1 MPFSTETEQIKKFE
15 NDEVAQHYFEV
26 LRTLISKK
34 SIFAQQVGLQEV
46 ANYLGEIFTAAGAK
60 VMIDDSYTAPF
71 VLAEFL
77 SSNPAAKTIIFYNH
91 YDTVPADDDQPW
103 TNDPFTLSV
112 HYGVMYGR
120 GVDDDKGHI
129 TARLTAVRKYIR
141 EHGDLPVNII
151 FMMEGA
157 EESASTDLDK
167 YLAKHRK
174 RLRGADLLVWEQ
186 GSRNN
191 LGQLEISG
199 GNKGIVT
206 FDMTVKSADVDIH
219 SSFGGVI
226 NSAPWYLLNALSS
239 LRSPDGRILV
249 EGIHEQVQE
258 PNERELALIEE
269 YALRTPEELSQ
280 VYGLKLPVLLDGRK
294 EFLRRFYFE
303 PSLNIEGFGSG
314 YQGQGVKTILPSDA
328 QAKMEVRLVPGLVP
342 QDVLDKIRQQLDKNG
357 YPAVELTYTLGEMS
371 YRSDMSAP
379 SILNLIELA
388 KDYYQEGVSVL
399 PTSAGTG
406 PMHTVYE
413 ALEVPMAAFG
423 LGNANSRDH
432 GGDENVKIADYY
444 THIELIQDLIGSY
457 RQAN

>member
-226 NSAPWYLLNALSS
+226 NSASWYLLNALSS
-239 LRSPDGRILV
+239 LRSPDGYILV
-249 EGIHEQVQE
+249 EGIYEQVQE

-280 VYGLKLPVLLDGRK
+280 VYGLKLPVLLDERK

-314 YQGQGVKTILPSDA
+314 YQGQGVKTILPSEA
-328 QAKMEVRLVPGLVP
+328 KAKMEVRLVPGLEP
-342 QDVLDKIRQQLDKNG
+342 EDVLAKIRQQLDKNG

-457 RQAN
+457 RRAD

>member
-1 MPFSTETEQIKKFE
+1 MPFSTESEQIKKFE

-34 SIFAQQVGLQEV
+34 SIFAQQVGLKEV
-46 ANYLGEIFTAAGAK
+46 ATYLGEIFTAAGAK

-71 VLAEFL
+71 VLAEFQ
-77 SSNPAAKTIIFYNH
+77 SDNPEAKTIIFYHH
-91 YDTVPADDDQPW
+91 YDTVPADNDQPW
-103 TNDPFTLSV
+103 TNDPFMLSV

-141 EHGDLPVNII
+141 ENGSLPVNII

-167 YLAKHRK
+167 YLAKHK
-174 RLRGADLLVWEQ
+174 KHLRGADLLVWEQ
-186 GSRNN
+186 GTRNN

-206 FDMTVKSADVDIH
+206 FDMSVRSAEVDIH
-219 SSFGGVI
+219 SSYGGVI
-226 NSAPWYLLNALSS
+226 NSASWYLMDAISS
-239 LRSPDGRILV
+239 LRSADGRILV
-249 EGIHEQVQE
+249 EGIYEQVQE
-258 PNERELALIEE
+258 PNERELALIAQ
-269 YALRTPEELSQ
+269 YALKTPEELKEI
-280 VYGLKLPVLLDGRK
+280 YGLQLPVLKEERQ

-303 PSLNIEGFGSG
+303 PAINIEGFGSG
-314 YQGQGVKTILPSDA
+314 YQGQGVKTILPAYAS
-328 QAKMEVRLVPGLVP
+328 AKMEVRLVPGLEP
-342 QDVLDKIRQQLDKNG
+342 HDVLDKIRKQLDKNG
-357 YPAVELTYTLGEMS
+357 YDKVELTYTLGEMS

-379 SILNLIELA
+379 SILNVIELA
-388 KDYYQEGVSVL
+388 KDFYPEGISVL

-406 PMHTVYE
+406 PMHTVFE

-444 THIELIQDLIGSY
+444 THIELIKELIRSY
-457 RQAN
+457 EQ

>member
-71 VLAEFL
+71 ILAEFL

-226 NSAPWYLLNALSS
+226 NSASWYLLNALSS

-249 EGIHEQVQE
+249 EGIYEQVQE

-280 VYGLKLPVLLDGRK
+280 VYGLKLPILLDERK

-328 QAKMEVRLVPGLVP
+328 QAKMEVRLVPGLEP

-357 YPAVELTYTLGEMS
+357 YPAVELAYTLGEMS

-388 KDYYQEGVSVL
+388 KDYYQEGISVL

-444 THIELIQDLIGSY
+444 THIELIQELIGSY
-457 RQAN
+457 SKAD

>member
-1 MPFSTETEQIKKFE
+1 MPFSTESEQIKKFE

-34 SIFAQQVGLQEV
+34 SIFAQQIGLKEV
-46 ANYLGEIFTAAGAK
+46 ATYLGEIFTAAGAK

-71 VLAEFL
+71 VLAEFQ
-77 SSNPAAKTIIFYNH
+77 SDNPEAKTIIFYHH
-91 YDTVPADDDQPW
+91 YDTVPADNDQPW

-141 EHGDLPVNII
+141 EHGSLPVNII

-167 YLAKHRK
+167 YLAKHK
-174 RLRGADLLVWEQ
+174 KHLQGADLLVWEQ
-186 GSRNN
+186 GTRNN

-206 FDMTVKSADVDIH
+206 FDMSVRSAEVDIH
-219 SSFGGVI
+219 SSYGGVI
-226 NSAPWYLLNALSS
+226 NSASWYLMDAISS
-239 LRSPDGRILV
+239 LRSADGQILV
-249 EGIHEQVQE
+249 EGIYEQVQE
-258 PNERELALIEE
+258 PNERELALIAQ
-269 YALRTPEELSQ
+269 YALKTPEELKEI
-280 VYGLKLPVLLDGRK
+280 YGLQLPVLKEDRQ

-303 PSLNIEGFGSG
+303 PAINIEGFGSG
-314 YQGQGVKTILPSDA
+314 YQGQGVKTILPAYAS
-328 QAKMEVRLVPGLVP
+328 AKMEVRLVPGLEP
-342 QDVLDKIRQQLDKNG
+342 HDVLDKIRKQLDKNG
-357 YPAVELTYTLGEMS
+357 YDRVELTYTLGEMS

-379 SILNLIELA
+379 SILNVIELA
-388 KDYYQEGVSVL
+388 KDFYPEGISVL

-406 PMHTVYE
+406 PMHTVFE

-444 THIELIQDLIGSY
+444 THIELIKELIRSY
-457 RQAN
+457 EQ

>member
-1 MPFSTETEQIKKFE
+1 MPFSTESEQIKKFE

-34 SIFAQQVGLQEV
+34 SIFAQQIGLKEV
-46 ANYLGEIFTAAGAK
+46 ATYLGEIFTAAGAK

-71 VLAEFL
+71 VLAEFQ
-77 SSNPAAKTIIFYNH
+77 SDNPEAKTIIFYHH
-91 YDTVPADDDQPW
+91 YDTVPADNDQPW

-120 GVDDDKGHI
+120 GVDDGKGHI

-141 EHGDLPVNII
+141 EHGSLPVNII

-167 YLAKHRK
+167 YLAKHK
-174 RLRGADLLVWEQ
+174 KHLRGADLLVWEQ
-186 GSRNN
+186 GTRNN

-206 FDMTVKSADVDIH
+206 FDMSVRSAEVDIH
-219 SSFGGVI
+219 SSYGGVI
-226 NSAPWYLLNALSS
+226 NSASWYLMDAISS
-239 LRSPDGRILV
+239 LRSADGQILV
-249 EGIHEQVQE
+249 EGIYEQVQE
-258 PNERELALIEE
+258 PNERELALIAQ
-269 YALRTPEELSQ
+269 YALKTPEELKEI
-280 VYGLKLPVLLDGRK
+280 YGLQLPVLKEDRQ

-303 PSLNIEGFGSG
+303 PAINIEGFGSG
-314 YQGQGVKTILPSDA
+314 YQGQGVKTILPAYAS
-328 QAKMEVRLVPGLVP
+328 AKMEVRLVPGLEP
-342 QDVLDKIRQQLDKNG
+342 HDVLDKIRKQLDKNG
-357 YPAVELTYTLGEMS
+357 YDKVELTYTLGEMS

-379 SILNLIELA
+379 SILNVIELA
-388 KDYYQEGVSVL
+388 KDFYPEGISVL

-406 PMHTVYE
+406 PMHTVFE

-444 THIELIQDLIGSY
+444 THIELIKELIRSY
-457 RQAN
+457 EQ

>member
-1 MPFSTETEQIKKFE
+1 MPFLTESEQIKKFE

-34 SIFAQQVGLQEV
+34 SIFAQQIGLKEV
-46 ANYLGEIFTAAGAK
+46 ATYLGEIFTAAGAK
-60 VMIDDSYTAPF
+60 VTIDDSYTAPF
-71 VLAEFL
+71 VLAEFQ
-77 SSNPAAKTIIFYNH
+77 SDNPEAKTIIFYNH
-91 YDTVPADDDQPW
+91 YDTVPADNDQPW

-112 HYGVMYGR
+112 HYVVMYGR

-141 EHGDLPVNII
+141 EQGSLPVNII

-167 YLAKHRK
+167 YLAKYKK

-186 GSRNN
+186 GTRNN

-206 FDMTVKSADVDIH
+206 FDMSVRSAEVDIH
-219 SSFGGVI
+219 SSYGGVI
-226 NSAPWYLLNALSS
+226 NSASWYLMDAISS
-239 LRSPDGRILV
+239 LRSADGRILV
-249 EGIHEQVQE
+249 EGIYEQVEE
-258 PNERELALIEE
+258 PNERELALIAQ
-269 YALRTPEELSQ
+269 YALKTPEELKEI
-280 VYGLKLPVLLDGRK
+280 YGLQLPVLKEERQ

-303 PSLNIEGFGSG
+303 PAINIEGFGSG
-314 YQGQGVKTILPSDA
+314 YQGQGVKTILPAHAS
-328 QAKMEVRLVPGLVP
+328 AKMEVRLVPGLEP
-342 QDVLDKIRQQLDKNG
+342 RDVLDKIRKQLDKNG
-357 YPAVELTYTLGEMS
+357 YDKVELTYTLGEMS

-379 SILNLIELA
+379 SILNVIELA
-388 KDYYQEGVSVL
+388 KDFYPEGISVL

-406 PMHTVYE
+406 PMHTVFE
-413 ALEVPMAAFG
+413 ALEGPIAAFG

-432 GGDENVKIADYY
+432 GGDENIKIADYY
-444 THIELIQDLIGSY
+444 THIELIKELIRSY
-457 RQAN
+457 EQ

>member
-34 SIFAQQVGLQEV
+34 SIFAQQIGLQEV

-174 RLRGADLLVWEQ
+174 RLRGSDLLVWEQ

-226 NSAPWYLLNALSS
+226 NSASWYLLNALSS

-249 EGIHEQVQE
+249 EGIHEQVQA

-280 VYGLKLPVLLDGRK
+280 VYGLKLPVLLDERK

-314 YQGQGVKTILPSDA
+314 YQGQGVKTILPSEA
-328 QAKMEVRLVPGLVP
+328 QAKMEVRLVPGLEP

-388 KDYYQEGVSVL
+388 KDFYREGVSVL

-457 RQAN
+457 RQAD

>member
-1 MPFSTETEQIKKFE
+1 MPFSTESEQIKKFE

-34 SIFAQQVGLQEV
+34 SIFAQQIGLKEV
-46 ANYLGEIFTAAGAK
+46 ATYLGEIFTAAGAK

-71 VLAEFL
+71 VLAEFQ
-77 SSNPAAKTIIFYNH
+77 SDNPEAKTIIFYHH
-91 YDTVPADDDQPW
+91 YDTVPADNDQPW

-141 EHGDLPVNII
+141 EHGSLPVNII

-167 YLAKHRK
+167 YLAKHKK

-186 GSRNN
+186 GTRNN

-206 FDMTVKSADVDIH
+206 FDMSVHSAEVDIH
-219 SSFGGVI
+219 SSYGGVI
-226 NSAPWYLLNALSS
+226 NSASWYLMNAISS
-239 LRSPDGRILV
+239 LRSADGRILV
-249 EGIHEQVQE
+249 EGIYEQVQE
-258 PNERELALIEE
+258 PNERELALIAQ
-269 YALRTPEELSQ
+269 YALKTPEELKEI
-280 VYGLKLPVLLDGRK
+280 YGLQLPVLKEERQ

-303 PSLNIEGFGSG
+303 PAINIEGFGSG
-314 YQGQGVKTILPSDA
+314 YQGQGVKTILPAHAS
-328 QAKMEVRLVPGLVP
+328 AKMEVRLVPGLEP
-342 QDVLDKIRQQLDKNG
+342 RDVLDKIRKQLDKNG
-357 YPAVELTYTLGEMS
+357 YDKVELTYTLGEMS

-379 SILNLIELA
+379 SILNVIELA
-388 KDYYQEGVSVL
+388 KDFYPEGISVL

-406 PMHTVYE
+406 PMHTVFE

-444 THIELIQDLIGSY
+444 THIELIKELIRSY
-457 RQAN
+457 EQ

>member
-34 SIFAQQVGLQEV
+34 SIFAQQIGLQEV

-77 SSNPAAKTIIFYNH
+77 SSNPAAKTVIFYNH

-129 TARLTAVRKYIR
+129 TARLTAVRKYVR

-174 RLRGADLLVWEQ
+174 RLQGADLLVWEQ

-226 NSAPWYLLNALSS
+226 NSASWYLLNALSS

-269 YALRTPEELSQ
+269 YALRTPEELSH
-280 VYGLKLPVLLDGRK
+280 VYGLKLPVLLDERK

-328 QAKMEVRLVPGLVP
+328 QAKMEVRLVPGLEP
-342 QDVLDKIRQQLDKNG
+342 QDVLDKIRQQLEKNG

-457 RQAN
+457 RQAD

>member
-1 MPFSTETEQIKKFE
+1 MPFSTESEQIKKFE

-34 SIFAQQVGLQEV
+34 SIFAQQIGLKEV
-46 ANYLGEIFTAAGAK
+46 ATYLGEIFTAAGAK

-71 VLAEFL
+71 VLAEFQ
-77 SSNPAAKTIIFYNH
+77 SDNPEAKTIIFYHH
-91 YDTVPADDDQPW
+91 YDTVPADNDQPW

-141 EHGDLPVNII
+141 ENGSLPVNII

-167 YLAKHRK
+167 YLAKHK
-174 RLRGADLLVWEQ
+174 KHLRGADLLVWEQ
-186 GSRNN
+186 GTRNN

-206 FDMTVKSADVDIH
+206 FDMSVRSAEVDIH
-219 SSFGGVI
+219 SSYGGVI
-226 NSAPWYLLNALSS
+226 NSASWYLMDAISS
-239 LRSPDGRILV
+239 LRSADGRILV
-249 EGIHEQVQE
+249 EGIYEQVQE
-258 PNERELALIEE
+258 PNERELALIAQ
-269 YALRTPEELSQ
+269 YALKTPEELKEI
-280 VYGLKLPVLLDGRK
+280 YGLQLPVLKEDRQ

-303 PSLNIEGFGSG
+303 PAINIEGFGSG
-314 YQGQGVKTILPSDA
+314 YQGQGVKTILPAYAS
-328 QAKMEVRLVPGLVP
+328 AKMEVRLVPGLEP
-342 QDVLDKIRQQLDKNG
+342 HDVLDKIRKQLDKNG
-357 YPAVELTYTLGEMS
+357 YDRVELTYTLGEMS

-379 SILNLIELA
+379 SILNVIELA
-388 KDYYQEGVSVL
+388 KDFYPEGISVL

-406 PMHTVYE
+406 PMHTVFE

-444 THIELIQDLIGSY
+444 THIELIKELIRSY
-457 RQAN
+457 EQ

>member
-34 SIFAQQVGLQEV
+34 SIFAQQIGLQEV

-129 TARLTAVRKYIR
+129 TARLTAVRKYVR

-174 RLRGADLLVWEQ
+174 RLQGADLLVWEQ

-226 NSAPWYLLNALSS
+226 NSASWYLLNALSS

-280 VYGLKLPVLLDGRK
+280 VYGLKLPVLLDERK

-328 QAKMEVRLVPGLVP
+328 QAKMEVRLVPGLEP
-342 QDVLDKIRQQLDKNG
+342 EDVLDKIRQQLDKNG

-457 RQAN
+457 RQAD

>member
-1 MPFSTETEQIKKFE
+1 MPFSTESEQIKKFE

-34 SIFAQQVGLQEV
+34 SIFAQQIGLKEV
-46 ANYLGEIFTAAGAK
+46 ATYLGEIFTAAGAK

-71 VLAEFL
+71 VLAEFQ
-77 SSNPAAKTIIFYNH
+77 SDNPEAKTIIFYHH
-91 YDTVPADDDQPW
+91 YDTVPADNDQPW

-141 EHGDLPVNII
+141 EQGSLPVNII

-167 YLAKHRK
+167 YLAKHK
-174 RLRGADLLVWEQ
+174 KHLRGADLLVWEQ
-186 GSRNN
+186 GTRNN

-206 FDMTVKSADVDIH
+206 FDMSVRSAEVDIH
-219 SSFGGVI
+219 SSYGGVI
-226 NSAPWYLLNALSS
+226 NSASWYLMDAISS
-239 LRSPDGRILV
+239 LRSADGRILV
-249 EGIHEQVQE
+249 EGIYEQVQE
-258 PNERELALIEE
+258 PNERELALIAQ
-269 YALRTPEELSQ
+269 YALKTPEELKEI
-280 VYGLKLPVLLDGRK
+280 YGLQLPVLKEDRQ

-303 PSLNIEGFGSG
+303 PAINIEGFGSG
-314 YQGQGVKTILPSDA
+314 YQGQGVKTILPAYAS
-328 QAKMEVRLVPGLVP
+328 AKMEVRLVPGLEP
-342 QDVLDKIRQQLDKNG
+342 HDVLDKISKQLDKNG
-357 YPAVELTYTLGEMS
+357 YDKVELTYTLGEMS

-379 SILNLIELA
+379 SILNVIELA
-388 KDYYQEGVSVL
+388 KDFYPEGISVL

-406 PMHTVYE
+406 PMHTVFE

-444 THIELIQDLIGSY
+444 THIELIKELIRSY
-457 RQAN
+457 EQ

>member
-1 MPFSTETEQIKKFE
+1 MPFSTESEQIKKFE

-34 SIFAQQVGLQEV
+34 SIFAQQIGLKEV
-46 ANYLGEIFTAAGAK
+46 ATYLGEIFTAAGAK

-71 VLAEFL
+71 VLAEFQ
-77 SSNPAAKTIIFYNH
+77 SDNPEAKTIIFYHH
-91 YDTVPADDDQPW
+91 YDTVPADNDQPW

-141 EHGDLPVNII
+141 EHGSLPVNII

-167 YLAKHRK
+167 YLAKHK
-174 RLRGADLLVWEQ
+174 KHLRGADLLVWEQ
-186 GSRNN
+186 GTRNN

-206 FDMTVKSADVDIH
+206 FDMSVRSAEVDIH
-219 SSFGGVI
+219 SSYGGII
-226 NSAPWYLLNALSS
+226 NSASWYLMDAISS
-239 LRSPDGRILV
+239 LRSVDGRILV
-249 EGIHEQVQE
+249 EGIYEQVQE
-258 PNERELALIEE
+258 PNERELALIAQ
-269 YALRTPEELSQ
+269 YALKTPEELKEI
-280 VYGLKLPVLLDGRK
+280 YGLQLPVLKEDRQ

-303 PSLNIEGFGSG
+303 PAINIEGFGSG
-314 YQGQGVKTILPSDA
+314 YQGQGVKTILPAYAS
-328 QAKMEVRLVPGLVP
+328 AKMEVRLVPGLEP
-342 QDVLDKIRQQLDKNG
+342 HDVLDKIRKQLDKNG
-357 YPAVELTYTLGEMS
+357 YDKVELTYTLGEMS

-379 SILNLIELA
+379 SILNVIELA
-388 KDYYQEGVSVL
+388 KDFYPEGISVL

-406 PMHTVYE
+406 PMHTVFE

-444 THIELIQDLIGSY
+444 THIELIKELITSY
-457 RQAN
+457 EQ

>member
-1 MPFSTETEQIKKFE
+1 MPFSTESEQIKKFE

-34 SIFAQQVGLQEV
+34 SIFAQQIGLKEV
-46 ANYLGEIFTAAGAK
+46 ATYLGEIFTAVGAK

-71 VLAEFL
+71 VLAEFQ
-77 SSNPAAKTIIFYNH
+77 SDNPEAKTIIFYNH
-91 YDTVPADDDQPW
+91 YDTVPADNDQPW

-141 EHGDLPVNII
+141 EHGSLPVNII

-167 YLAKHRK
+167 YLAKHKK

-186 GSRNN
+186 GTRNN

-206 FDMTVKSADVDIH
+206 FDMSVHSAEVDIH
-219 SSFGGVI
+219 SSYGGVI
-226 NSAPWYLLNALSS
+226 NSASWYLMNAISS
-239 LRSPDGRILV
+239 LRSADGRILV
-249 EGIHEQVQE
+249 EGIYEQVQE
-258 PNERELALIEE
+258 PNERELALIAQ
-269 YALRTPEELSQ
+269 YALKTPEELKEI
-280 VYGLKLPVLLDGRK
+280 YGLQLPVLKEERQ

-303 PSLNIEGFGSG
+303 PAINIEGFGSG
-314 YQGQGVKTILPSDA
+314 YQGQGVKTILPAHAS
-328 QAKMEVRLVPGLVP
+328 AKMEVRLVPGLEP
-342 QDVLDKIRQQLDKNG
+342 RDVLDKIRKQLDKND
-357 YPAVELTYTLGEMS
+357 YDKVELTYTLGEMS

-379 SILNLIELA
+379 SILNVIELA
-388 KDYYQEGVSVL
+388 KDFYPEGISVL

-406 PMHTVYE
+406 PMHTVFE

-444 THIELIQDLIGSY
+444 THIELIKELIRSY
-457 RQAN
+457 EQ

>member
-1 MPFSTETEQIKKFE
+1 MPFSTESEQIKKFE

-34 SIFAQQVGLQEV
+34 SIFAQQIGLKKV
-46 ANYLGEIFTAAGAK
+46 ATYLGETFTAAGAK

-71 VLAEFL
+71 VLAEFQ
-77 SSNPAAKTIIFYNH
+77 SDNPEAKTIIFYHH
-91 YDTVPADDDQPW
+91 YDTVPADNDQPW

-141 EHGDLPVNII
+141 ENGSLPVNII

-167 YLAKHRK
+167 YLAKHK
-174 RLRGADLLVWEQ
+174 KHLRGADLLVWEQ
-186 GSRNN
+186 GTRNN

-206 FDMTVKSADVDIH
+206 FDMSVRSAEVDIH
-219 SSFGGVI
+219 SSYGGVI
-226 NSAPWYLLNALSS
+226 NSASWYLMDAISS
-239 LRSPDGRILV
+239 LRSADGRILV
-249 EGIHEQVQE
+249 EGIYEQVQE
-258 PNERELALIEE
+258 PNERELALIAQ
-269 YALRTPEELSQ
+269 YALKTPEELKEI
-280 VYGLKLPVLLDGRK
+280 YGLQLPVLKEDRQ

-303 PSLNIEGFGSG
+303 PAINIEGFGSG
-314 YQGQGVKTILPSDA
+314 YQGQGVKTILPAYAS
-328 QAKMEVRLVPGLVP
+328 AKMEVRLVPGLEP
-342 QDVLDKIRQQLDKNG
+342 HDVLDKIRKQLDKNG
-357 YPAVELTYTLGEMS
+357 YDKVELTYTLGEMS

-379 SILNLIELA
+379 SILNVIELA
-388 KDYYQEGVSVL
+388 KDFYPEGISVL

-406 PMHTVYE
+406 PMHTVFE

-444 THIELIQDLIGSY
+444 THIELIKELIRSY
-457 RQAN
+457 EQ

>member
-1 MPFSTETEQIKKFE
+1 MPFSTESEQIKKFE

-34 SIFAQQVGLQEV
+34 SIFAQQIGLKEV
-46 ANYLGEIFTAAGAK
+46 ATYLGEIFTAAGAK

-71 VLAEFL
+71 VLAEFQ
-77 SSNPAAKTIIFYNH
+77 SDNPEAKTIIFYHH
-91 YDTVPADDDQPW
+91 YDTVPADNDQPW

-141 EHGDLPVNII
+141 EHGSLPVNII

-167 YLAKHRK
+167 YLAKHK
-174 RLRGADLLVWEQ
+174 KHLRGADLLVWEQ
-186 GSRNN
+186 GTRNN

-206 FDMTVKSADVDIH
+206 FDMSVRSAEVDIH
-219 SSFGGVI
+219 SSYGGVI
-226 NSAPWYLLNALSS
+226 NSASWYLMDAISS
-239 LRSPDGRILV
+239 LRSADGRILV
-249 EGIHEQVQE
+249 EGIYEQVQE
-258 PNERELALIEE
+258 PNERELALIAR
-269 YALRTPEELSQ
+269 YALKTPEELKEI
-280 VYGLKLPVLLDGRK
+280 YGLQLPVLKEDRQ

-303 PSLNIEGFGSG
+303 PAINIEGFGSG
-314 YQGQGVKTILPSDA
+314 YQGQGVKTILPAYAS
-328 QAKMEVRLVPGLVP
+328 AKMEVRLVPGLEP
-342 QDVLDKIRQQLDKNG
+342 HDVLDKIRKQLDKNG
-357 YPAVELTYTLGEMS
+357 YDKVELTYTLGEMS

-379 SILNLIELA
+379 SILNVIELA
-388 KDYYQEGVSVL
+388 KDFYPEGISVL

-406 PMHTVYE
+406 PMHTVFE

-444 THIELIQDLIGSY
+444 THIELIKELIRSY
-457 RQAN
+457 EQ

>member
-1 MPFSTETEQIKKFE
+1 MPFSTESEQIKKFE

-34 SIFAQQVGLQEV
+34 SIFAQQIGLKEV
-46 ANYLGEIFTAAGAK
+46 ATYLGEIFTAAGAK

-71 VLAEFL
+71 VLAEFQ
-77 SSNPAAKTIIFYNH
+77 SDNPEAKTIIFYHH
-91 YDTVPADDDQPW
+91 YDTVPADNDQPW

-141 EHGDLPVNII
+141 EHGSLPVNII

-167 YLAKHRK
+167 YLAKHK
-174 RLRGADLLVWEQ
+174 KHLRGADLLVWEQ
-186 GSRNN
+186 GTRNN

-206 FDMTVKSADVDIH
+206 FDMSVRSAEVDIH
-219 SSFGGVI
+219 SSYGGVI
-226 NSAPWYLLNALSS
+226 NSASWYLMDAISS
-239 LRSPDGRILV
+239 LRSVDGRILV
-249 EGIHEQVQE
+249 EGIYEQVQE
-258 PNERELALIEE
+258 PNERELALIAQ
-269 YALRTPEELSQ
+269 YALKTPEELKEI
-280 VYGLKLPVLLDGRK
+280 YGLQLPVLKEERQ

-303 PSLNIEGFGSG
+303 PAINIEGFGSG
-314 YQGQGVKTILPSDA
+314 YQGQGVKTILPAYAS
-328 QAKMEVRLVPGLVP
+328 AKMEVRLVPGLEP
-342 QDVLDKIRQQLDKNG
+342 HDVLDKIRKQLDKNG
-357 YPAVELTYTLGEMS
+357 YDKVELTYTLGEMS

-379 SILNLIELA
+379 SILNVIELA
-388 KDYYQEGVSVL
+388 KDFYPEGISVL

-406 PMHTVYE
+406 PMHTVFE

-444 THIELIQDLIGSY
+444 THIELIKELIRSY
-457 RQAN
+457 EQ

>member
-112 HYGVMYGR
+112 HYGIMYGR

-226 NSAPWYLLNALSS
+226 NSASWYLVNALSS

-249 EGIHEQVQE
+249 EGIYEQVQE

-280 VYGLKLPVLLDGRK
+280 VYGLKLPVLLDERK

-314 YQGQGVKTILPSDA
+314 YQGQGVKTILPSEA
-328 QAKMEVRLVPGLVP
+328 QAKMEVRLVPGLEP
-342 QDVLDKIRQQLDKNG
+342 QDVLDKIRLQLDKNG

-388 KDYYQEGVSVL
+388 KDFYREGVSVL

-457 RQAN
+457 RQAD

>member
-1 MPFSTETEQIKKFE
+1 MPFSTESEQIKKFE

-34 SIFAQQVGLQEV
+34 SIFAQQIGLKEV
-46 ANYLGEIFTAAGAK
+46 ATYLGEIFTAAGAK

-71 VLAEFL
+71 VLAEFQ
-77 SSNPAAKTIIFYNH
+77 SDNPEAKTIIFYHH
-91 YDTVPADDDQPW
+91 YDTVPADNDQPW

-141 EHGDLPVNII
+141 EHGSLPVNII

-167 YLAKHRK
+167 YLAKHK
-174 RLRGADLLVWEQ
+174 KHLRGADLLVWEQ
-186 GSRNN
+186 GTRNN

-206 FDMTVKSADVDIH
+206 FDMSVDSAEVDIH
-219 SSFGGVI
+219 SSYGGVI
-226 NSAPWYLLNALSS
+226 NSASWYLMDAISS
-239 LRSPDGRILV
+239 LRSADGRILV
-249 EGIHEQVQE
+249 EGIYEQVQE
-258 PNERELALIEE
+258 PNERELALIAQ
-269 YALRTPEELSQ
+269 YALKTPEELKEI
-280 VYGLKLPVLLDGRK
+280 YGLQLPVLKEDRQ

-303 PSLNIEGFGSG
+303 PAINIEGFGSG
-314 YQGQGVKTILPSDA
+314 YQGQGVKTILPAYAS
-328 QAKMEVRLVPGLVP
+328 AKMEVRLVPGLEP
-342 QDVLDKIRQQLDKNG
+342 HDVLDKIRKQLDKNG
-357 YPAVELTYTLGEMS
+357 YDKVELTYTLGEMS

-379 SILNLIELA
+379 SILNVIELA
-388 KDYYQEGVSVL
+388 KDFYPEGISVL

-406 PMHTVYE
+406 PMHTVFE

-444 THIELIQDLIGSY
+444 THIELIKELIRSY
-457 RQAN
+457 EQ

>member
-1 MPFSTETEQIKKFE
+1 MPFSTESEQIKKFE

-34 SIFAQQVGLQEV
+34 SIFAQQIGLKEV
-46 ANYLGEIFTAAGAK
+46 ATYLGEIFTAAGAK

-71 VLAEFL
+71 VLAEFQ
-77 SSNPAAKTIIFYNH
+77 SDNPEAKTIIFYHH
-91 YDTVPADDDQPW
+91 YDTVPADNDQPW

-141 EHGDLPVNII
+141 EHGSLPVNII

-167 YLAKHRK
+167 YLAKHKK

-186 GSRNN
+186 GTRNN

-206 FDMTVKSADVDIH
+206 FDMSVRSAEVDIH
-219 SSFGGVI
+219 SSYGGVI
-226 NSAPWYLLNALSS
+226 NSASWYLMDAISS
-239 LRSPDGRILV
+239 LRSVDGRILV
-249 EGIHEQVQE
+249 EGIYEQVQE
-258 PNERELALIEE
+258 PNERELALIAQ
-269 YALRTPEELSQ
+269 YALKTPEELKEI
-280 VYGLKLPVLLDGRK
+280 YGLQLPVLKEDRQ

-303 PSLNIEGFGSG
+303 PAINIEGFGSG
-314 YQGQGVKTILPSDA
+314 YQGQGVKTILPAYAS
-328 QAKMEVRLVPGLVP
+328 AKMEVRLVPGLEP
-342 QDVLDKIRQQLDKNG
+342 HDVLDKIRKQLDKNG
-357 YPAVELTYTLGEMS
+357 YDKVELTYTLGEMS

-379 SILNLIELA
+379 SILNVIELA
-388 KDYYQEGVSVL
+388 KDFYPEGISVL

-406 PMHTVYE
+406 PMHTVFE

-423 LGNANSRDH
+423 LGNVNSRDH

-444 THIELIQDLIGSY
+444 THIELIKELIRSY
-457 RQAN
+457 EQ

>member
-1 MPFSTETEQIKKFE
+1 MPFSTESEQIKKFE

-34 SIFAQQVGLQEV
+34 SIFAQQIGLKEV
-46 ANYLGEIFTAAGAK
+46 ATYLGEIFTAAGAK

-71 VLAEFL
+71 VLAEFQ
-77 SSNPAAKTIIFYNH
+77 SDNPEAKTIIFYHH
-91 YDTVPADDDQPW
+91 YDTVPADNDQPW

-141 EHGDLPVNII
+141 ENGSLPVNII

-167 YLAKHRK
+167 YLAKHK
-174 RLRGADLLVWEQ
+174 KHLRGADLLVWEQ
-186 GSRNN
+186 GTRNN

-206 FDMTVKSADVDIH
+206 FDMSVRSAEVDIH
-219 SSFGGVI
+219 SSYGGVI
-226 NSAPWYLLNALSS
+226 NSASWYLMDAISS
-239 LRSPDGRILV
+239 LRSADGRILV
-249 EGIHEQVQE
+249 EGIYEQVQE
-258 PNERELALIEE
+258 PNERELALIAQ
-269 YALRTPEELSQ
+269 YALKTPEELKEI
-280 VYGLKLPVLLDGRK
+280 YGLQLPVLKEDRQ

-303 PSLNIEGFGSG
+303 PAINIEGFGSG
-314 YQGQGVKTILPSDA
+314 YQGQGVKTILPAYAS
-328 QAKMEVRLVPGLVP
+328 AKMEVRLVPGIEP
-342 QDVLDKIRQQLDKNG
+342 HDVLDKIRKQLDKNG
-357 YPAVELTYTLGEMS
+357 YDKVELTYTLGEMS

-379 SILNLIELA
+379 SILNVIELA
-388 KDYYQEGVSVL
+388 KDFYPEGISVL

-406 PMHTVYE
+406 PMHTVFE

-444 THIELIQDLIGSY
+444 THIELIKELIRSY
-457 RQAN
+457 EQ

>member
-1 MPFSTETEQIKKFE
+1 MPFSTESEQIKKFE

-34 SIFAQQVGLQEV
+34 SIFAQQIGLKEV
-46 ANYLGEIFTAAGAK
+46 ATYLGEIFTAAGAK

-71 VLAEFL
+71 VLAEFQ
-77 SSNPAAKTIIFYNH
+77 SDNPEAKTIIFYHH
-91 YDTVPADDDQPW
+91 YDTVPADNDQPW

-141 EHGDLPVNII
+141 ENGSLPVNII

-167 YLAKHRK
+167 YLAKHK
-174 RLRGADLLVWEQ
+174 KHLWGADLLVWEQ
-186 GSRNN
+186 GTRNN

-206 FDMTVKSADVDIH
+206 FDMSVRSAEVDIH
-219 SSFGGVI
+219 SSYGGVI
-226 NSAPWYLLNALSS
+226 NSASWYLMDAISS
-239 LRSPDGRILV
+239 LRSADGRILV
-249 EGIHEQVQE
+249 EGIYEQVQE
-258 PNERELALIEE
+258 PNERELALIAQ
-269 YALRTPEELSQ
+269 YALKTPEELKEI
-280 VYGLKLPVLLDGRK
+280 YGLQLPVLKEDRQ

-303 PSLNIEGFGSG
+303 PAINIEGFGSG
-314 YQGQGVKTILPSDA
+314 YQGQGVKTILPAYAS
-328 QAKMEVRLVPGLVP
+328 AKMEVRLVPGLEP
-342 QDVLDKIRQQLDKNG
+342 HDVLDKIRKQLDKNG
-357 YPAVELTYTLGEMS
+357 YDKVELTYTLGEMS

-379 SILNLIELA
+379 SILNVIELA
-388 KDYYQEGVSVL
+388 KDFYPEGISVL

-406 PMHTVYE
+406 PMHTVFE

-444 THIELIQDLIGSY
+444 THIELIKELIRSY
-457 RQAN
+457 EQ

>member
-1 MPFSTETEQIKKFE
+1 MPFSTESEQIKKFE

-34 SIFAQQVGLQEV
+34 SIFAQQIGLKEV
-46 ANYLGEIFTAAGAK
+46 ATYLGEIFTAAGAK

-71 VLAEFL
+71 VLAEFQ
-77 SSNPAAKTIIFYNH
+77 SDNPEAKTIIFYHH
-91 YDTVPADDDQPW
+91 YDTVPADNDQPW

-141 EHGDLPVNII
+141 EHGSLPVNII

-167 YLAKHRK
+167 YLAKHK
-174 RLRGADLLVWEQ
+174 KHLRGADLLVWEQ
-186 GSRNN
+186 GTRNN

-206 FDMTVKSADVDIH
+206 FDMSVRSAEVDIH
-219 SSFGGVI
+219 SSYGGVI
-226 NSAPWYLLNALSS
+226 NSASWYLMDAISS
-239 LRSPDGRILV
+239 LRSTDGRILV
-249 EGIHEQVQE
+249 EGIYEQVQE
-258 PNERELALIEE
+258 PNERELALIAQ
-269 YALRTPEELSQ
+269 YALKTPEELKEI
-280 VYGLKLPVLLDGRK
+280 YGLQLPVLKEDRQ

-303 PSLNIEGFGSG
+303 PAINIEGFGSG
-314 YQGQGVKTILPSDA
+314 YQGQGVKTILPAYAS
-328 QAKMEVRLVPGLVP
+328 AKMEVRLVPGLEP
-342 QDVLDKIRQQLDKNG
+342 HDVLDKIRKQLNKNG
-357 YPAVELTYTLGEMS
+357 YDKVELTYTLGEMS

-379 SILNLIELA
+379 SILNVIELA
-388 KDYYQEGVSVL
+388 KDFYPEGISVL

-406 PMHTVYE
+406 PMHTVFE

-423 LGNANSRDH
+423 LGNANSRDR

-444 THIELIQDLIGSY
+444 THIELIKELIRSY
-457 RQAN
+457 EQ

>member
-1 MPFSTETEQIKKFE
+1 MPFSTESEQIKKFE

-34 SIFAQQVGLQEV
+34 SIFAQQIGLKEV
-46 ANYLGEIFTAAGAK
+46 ATYLGEIFTAAGAK

-71 VLAEFL
+71 VLAEFQ
-77 SSNPAAKTIIFYNH
+77 SDNPEAKTIIFYHH
-91 YDTVPADDDQPW
+91 YDTVPADNDQPW

-141 EHGDLPVNII
+141 EHGSLPVNII

-167 YLAKHRK
+167 YLAKHK
-174 RLRGADLLVWEQ
+174 KHLRGADLLVWEQ
-186 GSRNN
+186 GTRNN

-206 FDMTVKSADVDIH
+206 FDMSVRSAEVDIH
-219 SSFGGVI
+219 SSYGGVI
-226 NSAPWYLLNALSS
+226 NSASWYLMDAISS
-239 LRSPDGRILV
+239 LRSADGRILV
-249 EGIHEQVQE
+249 EGIYEQVQE
-258 PNERELALIEE
+258 PNEREIALIAQ
-269 YALRTPEELSQ
+269 YALKTPEELKEI
-280 VYGLKLPVLLDGRK
+280 YGLQLPVLKEERQ

-303 PSLNIEGFGSG
+303 PAINIEGFGSG
-314 YQGQGVKTILPSDA
+314 YQGQGVKTILPAYAS
-328 QAKMEVRLVPGLVP
+328 AKMEVRLVPGLEP
-342 QDVLDKIRQQLDKNG
+342 HDVLDKIRKQLDKNG
-357 YPAVELTYTLGEMS
+357 YDKVELTYTLGEMS

-379 SILNLIELA
+379 SILNVIELA
-388 KDYYQEGVSVL
+388 KDFYPEGISVL

-406 PMHTVYE
+406 PMHTVFE
-413 ALEVPMAAFG
+413 ALEVPMAAF
-423 LGNANSRDH
+423 
-432 GGDENVKIADYY
+432 
-444 THIELIQDLIGSY
+444 
-457 RQAN
+457 

>member
-1 MPFSTETEQIKKFE
+1 MPFSTESEQIKKFE

-34 SIFAQQVGLQEV
+34 SIFAQQIGLKEV
-46 ANYLGEIFTAAGAK
+46 ATYLGEIFTAAGAK

-71 VLAEFL
+71 VLAEFQ
-77 SSNPAAKTIIFYNH
+77 SDNPEAKTIIFYHH
-91 YDTVPADDDQPW
+91 YDTVPADNDQPW

-141 EHGDLPVNII
+141 EHGSLPVNII

-167 YLAKHRK
+167 YLAKHKK

-186 GSRNN
+186 GTRNN

-206 FDMTVKSADVDIH
+206 FDMSVRSAEVDIH
-219 SSFGGVI
+219 SSYGGVI
-226 NSAPWYLLNALSS
+226 NSASWYLMDAISS
-239 LRSPDGRILV
+239 LRSADGRILV
-249 EGIHEQVQE
+249 EGIYEQVQE
-258 PNERELALIEE
+258 PNVRELALIAQ
-269 YALRTPEELSQ
+269 YALKTPEELKEI
-280 VYGLKLPVLLDGRK
+280 YGLQLPVLKEDRQ

-303 PSLNIEGFGSG
+303 PAINIEGFGSG
-314 YQGQGVKTILPSDA
+314 YQGQGVKTILPAYAS
-328 QAKMEVRLVPGLVP
+328 AKMEVRLVPGLEP
-342 QDVLDKIRQQLDKNG
+342 HDVLDKIRKQLDKNG
-357 YPAVELTYTLGEMS
+357 YDKVELTYTLGEMS

-379 SILNLIELA
+379 SILNVIELA
-388 KDYYQEGVSVL
+388 KDFYPEGISVL

-406 PMHTVYE
+406 PMHTVFE

-444 THIELIQDLIGSY
+444 THIELIKELIRSY
-457 RQAN
+457 EQ

>member
-1 MPFSTETEQIKKFE
+1 MPFSTESEQIKKFE

-34 SIFAQQVGLQEV
+34 SIFAQQIGLKEV
-46 ANYLGEIFTAAGAK
+46 ATYLGEIFTAAGAK

-71 VLAEFL
+71 VLAEFQ
-77 SSNPAAKTIIFYNH
+77 SDNPEAKTIIFYHH
-91 YDTVPADDDQPW
+91 YDTVPADNDQPW

-141 EHGDLPVNII
+141 ENGSLPVNII

-167 YLAKHRK
+167 YLAKHK
-174 RLRGADLLVWEQ
+174 KHLQGADLLVWEQ
-186 GSRNN
+186 GTRNN

-206 FDMTVKSADVDIH
+206 FDMSVRSAEVDIH
-219 SSFGGVI
+219 SSYGGVI
-226 NSAPWYLLNALSS
+226 NSASWYLMDAISS
-239 LRSPDGRILV
+239 LRSADGRILV
-249 EGIHEQVQE
+249 EGIYEQVQE
-258 PNERELALIEE
+258 PNSRELALIAQ
-269 YALRTPEELSQ
+269 YALKTPEELKEI
-280 VYGLKLPVLLDGRK
+280 YGLQLPVLKEERQ

-303 PSLNIEGFGSG
+303 PAINIEGFGSG
-314 YQGQGVKTILPSDA
+314 YQGQGVKTILPA
-328 QAKMEVRLVPGLVP
+328 YAFAKMEVRLVPGLEP
-342 QDVLDKIRQQLDKNG
+342 HDVLDKIRKQLDKNG
-357 YPAVELTYTLGEMS
+357 YDKVELTYTLGEMS

-379 SILNLIELA
+379 SILNAIELA
-388 KDYYQEGVSVL
+388 KDFYPEGISVL

-406 PMHTVYE
+406 PMHTVFE

-444 THIELIQDLIGSY
+444 THIELIKELIRSY
-457 RQAN
+457 EQ

>member
-1 MPFSTETEQIKKFE
+1 MPFSTESEQIKKFE

-34 SIFAQQVGLQEV
+34 SIFAQQIGLKEV
-46 ANYLGEIFTAAGAK
+46 ATYLGEIFTAAGAK
-60 VMIDDSYTAPF
+60 VTIDDSYTAPF
-71 VLAEFL
+71 VLAEFQ
-77 SSNPAAKTIIFYNH
+77 SDNPEAKTIIFYNH
-91 YDTVPADDDQPW
+91 YDTVPADNDQPW

-141 EHGDLPVNII
+141 EQGSLPVNII

-167 YLAKHRK
+167 YLAKYKK

-186 GSRNN
+186 GTRNN

-206 FDMTVKSADVDIH
+206 FDMSVRSAEVDIH
-219 SSFGGVI
+219 SSYGGVI
-226 NSAPWYLLNALSS
+226 NSASWYLMNAISS

-249 EGIHEQVQE
+249 EGIYEQVQE
-258 PNERELALIEE
+258 PNERELALIAQ
-269 YALRTPEELSQ
+269 YALKTPEELKEI
-280 VYGLKLPVLLDGRK
+280 YGLQLPVLKEERQ

-303 PSLNIEGFGSG
+303 PAINIEGFGSG
-314 YQGQGVKTILPSDA
+314 YQGQGVKTILPAHAS
-328 QAKMEVRLVPGLVP
+328 AKMEVRLVPGLEP
-342 QDVLDKIRQQLDKNG
+342 YDVLDKIRKQLDKNG
-357 YPAVELTYTLGEMS
+357 YDQVELTYTLGEMS

-379 SILNLIELA
+379 SILNVIELA
-388 KDYYQEGVSVL
+388 KDFYPEGISVL

-406 PMHTVYE
+406 PMHTVFE

-444 THIELIQDLIGSY
+444 THIELIKELIRSY
-457 RQAN
+457 EQ

>member
-1 MPFSTETEQIKKFE
+1 MPFSTESEQIKKFE

-34 SIFAQQVGLQEV
+34 SIFAQQIGLKEV
-46 ANYLGEIFTAAGAK
+46 ATYLGEIFTAAGAK

-71 VLAEFL
+71 VLAEFQ
-77 SSNPAAKTIIFYNH
+77 SDNPEAKTIIFYHH
-91 YDTVPADDDQPW
+91 YDTVPADNDQPW

-141 EHGDLPVNII
+141 EHGSLPVNII

-167 YLAKHRK
+167 YLAKHKK

-186 GSRNN
+186 GTRNN

-206 FDMTVKSADVDIH
+206 FDMSVRSAEVDIH
-219 SSFGGVI
+219 SSYGGVI
-226 NSAPWYLLNALSS
+226 NSASWYLMDAISS
-239 LRSPDGRILV
+239 LRSADGRILV
-249 EGIHEQVQE
+249 EGIYEQVEE
-258 PNERELALIEE
+258 PNERELALIDQ
-269 YALRTPEELSQ
+269 YALKTPEELKEI
-280 VYGLKLPVLLDGRK
+280 YGLQLPVLKEERQ

-303 PSLNIEGFGSG
+303 PAINIEGFGSG
-314 YQGQGVKTILPSDA
+314 YQGQGVKTILPAHAS
-328 QAKMEVRLVPGLVP
+328 AKMEVRLVPGLEP
-342 QDVLDKIRQQLDKNG
+342 HDVLDKIRKQLDKND
-357 YPAVELTYTLGEMS
+357 YDKVELTYTLGEMS

-379 SILNLIELA
+379 SILNVIELA
-388 KDYYQEGVSVL
+388 KDFYPEGISVL

-406 PMHTVYE
+406 PMHTVFE

-444 THIELIQDLIGSY
+444 THIELIKELIRSY
-457 RQAN
+457 EQ

>member
-1 MPFSTETEQIKKFE
+1 MPFSTESEQIKKFE

-34 SIFAQQVGLQEV
+34 SIFAQQIGLKEV
-46 ANYLGEIFTAAGAK
+46 ATYLGEIFTAAGAK

-71 VLAEFL
+71 VLAEFQ
-77 SSNPAAKTIIFYNH
+77 SDNPEAKTIIFYHH
-91 YDTVPADDDQPW
+91 YDTVPADNDQPW

-141 EHGDLPVNII
+141 EHGSLPVNII

-167 YLAKHRK
+167 YLAKHK
-174 RLRGADLLVWEQ
+174 KHLRGADLLVWEQ
-186 GSRNN
+186 GTRNN

-206 FDMTVKSADVDIH
+206 FDMSVRSAEIDIH
-219 SSFGGVI
+219 SSYGGVI
-226 NSAPWYLLNALSS
+226 NSASWYLMDAISS
-239 LRSPDGRILV
+239 LRSVDGRILV
-249 EGIHEQVQE
+249 EGIYEQVQE
-258 PNERELALIEE
+258 PNERELALIAQ
-269 YALRTPEELSQ
+269 YALKTPEELKEI
-280 VYGLKLPVLLDGRK
+280 YGLQLPVLKEDRQ

-303 PSLNIEGFGSG
+303 PAINIEGFGSG
-314 YQGQGVKTILPSDA
+314 YQGQGVKTILPAYAS
-328 QAKMEVRLVPGLVP
+328 AKMEVRLVPGLEP
-342 QDVLDKIRQQLDKNG
+342 HDVLDKIRKQLDKNG
-357 YPAVELTYTLGEMS
+357 YDKVELTYTLGEMS

-379 SILNLIELA
+379 SILNVIELA
-388 KDYYQEGVSVL
+388 KDFYPEGISVL

-406 PMHTVYE
+406 PMHTVFE

-444 THIELIQDLIGSY
+444 THIELIKELIRSY
-457 RQAN
+457 EQ

>member
-1 MPFSTETEQIKKFE
+1 MPFSTESEQIKKFE

-34 SIFAQQVGLQEV
+34 SIFAQQIGLKEV
-46 ANYLGEIFTAAGAK
+46 ATYLGEIFTAAGAK

-71 VLAEFL
+71 VLAEFQ
-77 SSNPAAKTIIFYNH
+77 SDNPEAKTIIFYHH
-91 YDTVPADDDQPW
+91 YDTVPADNDQPW

-112 HYGVMYGR
+112 HDGVMYGR

-141 EHGDLPVNII
+141 EHGSLPVNII

-167 YLAKHRK
+167 YLAKHK
-174 RLRGADLLVWEQ
+174 KHLQGADLLVWEQ
-186 GSRNN
+186 GTRNN

-206 FDMTVKSADVDIH
+206 FDMSVRSAEVDIH
-219 SSFGGVI
+219 SSYGGVI
-226 NSAPWYLLNALSS
+226 NSASWYLMDAISS
-239 LRSPDGRILV
+239 LRSADGRILV
-249 EGIHEQVQE
+249 EGIYEQVQE
-258 PNERELALIEE
+258 PNERELALIDQ
-269 YALRTPEELSQ
+269 YALKTPEELKEI
-280 VYGLKLPVLLDGRK
+280 YGLQLPVLKEDRQ

-303 PSLNIEGFGSG
+303 PAINIEGFGSG
-314 YQGQGVKTILPSDA
+314 YQGQGVKTILPAYAS
-328 QAKMEVRLVPGLVP
+328 AKMEVRLVPGLEP
-342 QDVLDKIRQQLDKNG
+342 HDVLDKISKQLDKNG
-357 YPAVELTYTLGEMS
+357 YDKVELTYTLGEMS

-379 SILNLIELA
+379 SILNVIELA
-388 KDYYQEGVSVL
+388 KDFYPEGISVL

-406 PMHTVYE
+406 PMHTVFE

-444 THIELIQDLIGSY
+444 THIELIKELIRSY
-457 RQAN
+457 EQ

>member
-1 MPFSTETEQIKKFE
+1 MPFSTESEQIKKFE

-34 SIFAQQVGLQEV
+34 SIFAQQIGLKEV
-46 ANYLGEIFTAAGAK
+46 ATYLGEIFTAAGAK

-71 VLAEFL
+71 VLAEFQ
-77 SSNPAAKTIIFYNH
+77 SDNPEAKTIIFYHH
-91 YDTVPADDDQPW
+91 YDTVPADNDQPW

-141 EHGDLPVNII
+141 ENGSLPVNII

-167 YLAKHRK
+167 YLAKHK
-174 RLRGADLLVWEQ
+174 RHLRGADLLVWEQ
-186 GSRNN
+186 GTRNN
-191 LGQLEISG
+191 LGKLEISG

-206 FDMTVKSADVDIH
+206 FDMSVRSAEVDIH
-219 SSFGGVI
+219 SSYGGVI
-226 NSAPWYLLNALSS
+226 NSASWYLMDAISS
-239 LRSPDGRILV
+239 LRSADGRILV
-249 EGIHEQVQE
+249 EGIYEQVQE
-258 PNERELALIEE
+258 PNERELALIAQ
-269 YALRTPEELSQ
+269 YALKTPEELKEI
-280 VYGLKLPVLLDGRK
+280 YGLQLPVLKEDRQ

-303 PSLNIEGFGSG
+303 PAINIEGFGSG
-314 YQGQGVKTILPSDA
+314 YQGQGVKTILPAYAS
-328 QAKMEVRLVPGLVP
+328 AKMEVRLVPGLEP
-342 QDVLDKIRQQLDKNG
+342 HDVLDKIRKQLDKNG
-357 YPAVELTYTLGEMS
+357 YDKVELTYTLGEMS

-379 SILNLIELA
+379 SILNVIELA
-388 KDYYQEGVSVL
+388 KDFYPEGISVL

-406 PMHTVYE
+406 PMHTVFE

-444 THIELIQDLIGSY
+444 THIELIKELIRSY
-457 RQAN
+457 EQ

>member
-1 MPFSTETEQIKKFE
+1 MPFSTESEQIKKFE

-34 SIFAQQVGLQEV
+34 SIFAQQIGLKEV
-46 ANYLGEIFTAAGAK
+46 ATYLGEIFTAAGAK

-71 VLAEFL
+71 VLAEFK
-77 SSNPAAKTIIFYNH
+77 SDNPDAKTIIFYNH
-91 YDTVPADDDQPW
+91 YDTVPADNDQPW

-112 HYGVMYGR
+112 QYGVMYGR

-141 EHGDLPVNII
+141 EQGSLPVNII

-167 YLAKHRK
+167 YLAKHKK
-174 RLRGADLLVWEQ
+174 RLWGADLLVWEQ
-186 GSRNN
+186 GTRNN

-206 FDMTVKSADVDIH
+206 FDMSVRSAEVDIH
-219 SSFGGVI
+219 SSYGGVI
-226 NSAPWYLLNALSS
+226 NSASWYLMNAISS
-239 LRSPDGRILV
+239 LRSADGRILV
-249 EGIHEQVQE
+249 EGIYEQVQE
-258 PNERELALIEE
+258 PNERELALIDQ
-269 YALRTPEELSQ
+269 YALKTPEELKEI
-280 VYGLKLPVLLDGRK
+280 YGLQLPVLKEERQ

-303 PSLNIEGFGSG
+303 PAINIEGFGSG
-314 YQGQGVKTILPSDA
+314 YQGQGVKTILPAHAS
-328 QAKMEVRLVPGLVP
+328 AKMEVRLVPGLQP
-342 QDVLDKIRQQLDKNG
+342 YDVLDKIRKQLDKNG
-357 YPAVELTYTLGEMS
+357 YDQVELTYTLGEMS

-379 SILNLIELA
+379 SILNVIELA
-388 KDYYQEGVSVL
+388 KDFYPEGISVL

-406 PMHTVYE
+406 PMHTVFE

-444 THIELIQDLIGSY
+444 THIELIKELIRSY
-457 RQAN
+457 EQ

>member
-1 MPFSTETEQIKKFE
+1 MPFSTESEQIKKFE
-15 NDEVAQHYFEV
+15 NDEVVQHYFEV

-34 SIFAQQVGLQEV
+34 SIFAQQIGLKEV
-46 ANYLGEIFTAAGAK
+46 ATYLGEIFTAAGAK

-71 VLAEFL
+71 VLAEFQ
-77 SSNPAAKTIIFYNH
+77 SDNPEAKTIIFYHH
-91 YDTVPADDDQPW
+91 YDTVPADNDQPW

-141 EHGDLPVNII
+141 EHGSLPVNII

-167 YLAKHRK
+167 YLAKHK
-174 RLRGADLLVWEQ
+174 KHLRGADLLVWEQ
-186 GSRNN
+186 GTRNN

-206 FDMTVKSADVDIH
+206 FDMSVRSAEVDIH
-219 SSFGGVI
+219 SSYGGVI
-226 NSAPWYLLNALSS
+226 NSASWYLMDAISS
-239 LRSPDGRILV
+239 LRSADGRILV
-249 EGIHEQVQE
+249 EGIYEQVQE
-258 PNERELALIEE
+258 PNERELALIAQ
-269 YALRTPEELSQ
+269 YALKTPEELKEI
-280 VYGLKLPVLLDGRK
+280 YGLQLPVLKEDRQ

-303 PSLNIEGFGSG
+303 PAINIEGFGSG
-314 YQGQGVKTILPSDA
+314 YQGQGVKTILPAYAS
-328 QAKMEVRLVPGLVP
+328 AKMEVRLVPGLEP
-342 QDVLDKIRQQLDKNG
+342 HDVLDKIRKQLDKNG
-357 YPAVELTYTLGEMS
+357 YDKVELTYTLGEMS

-379 SILNLIELA
+379 SILNVIELA
-388 KDYYQEGVSVL
+388 KDFYPEGISVL

-406 PMHTVYE
+406 PMHTVFE

-444 THIELIQDLIGSY
+444 THIELIKELIRSY
-457 RQAN
+457 EQ

>member
-34 SIFAQQVGLQEV
+34 SIFAQQIGLQEV

-112 HYGVMYGR
+112 HYGIMYGR

-174 RLRGADLLVWEQ
+174 RLRGSDLLVWEQ

-226 NSAPWYLLNALSS
+226 NSASWYLLNALSS

-249 EGIHEQVQE
+249 EGIYEQVQE

-280 VYGLKLPVLLDGRK
+280 VYGLKLPVLLDERK

-314 YQGQGVKTILPSDA
+314 YQGQGVKTILPSEA
-328 QAKMEVRLVPGLVP
+328 QAKMEVRLVPGLEP
-342 QDVLDKIRQQLDKNG
+342 EDVLAKIRQQLDKNG
-357 YPAVELTYTLGEMS
+357 YPEVELTYTLGEMS

-432 GGDENVKIADYY
+432 GGDENVK
-444 THIELIQDLIGSY
+444 
-457 RQAN
+457 NC

>member
-34 SIFAQQVGLQEV
+34 SIFAQQIGLQEV

-112 HYGVMYGR
+112 HYGIMYGR

-226 NSAPWYLLNALSS
+226 NSASWYLVNALSS

-249 EGIHEQVQE
+249 EGIYEQVQE

-280 VYGLKLPVLLDGRK
+280 VYGLKLPVLLDERK

-314 YQGQGVKTILPSDA
+314 YQGQGVKTILPSEA
-328 QAKMEVRLVPGLVP
+328 QAKMEVRLVPGLEP
-342 QDVLDKIRQQLDKNG
+342 EDVLDKIRQQLDKNG
-357 YPAVELTYTLGEMS
+357 YPAVKLTYTLGEMS

-379 SILNLIELA
+379 SILNVIELA
-388 KDYYQEGVSVL
+388 KDFYPEGISVL

-406 PMHTVYE
+406 PLHTVFE

-444 THIELIQDLIGSY
+444 THIELIKELIRSY
-457 RQAN
+457 EQ

>member
-1 MPFSTETEQIKKFE
+1 MPFSTESEQIKKFE

-34 SIFAQQVGLQEV
+34 SIFAQQIGLKEV
-46 ANYLGEIFTAAGAK
+46 ATYLGEIFTAAGAK

-71 VLAEFL
+71 VLAEFQ
-77 SSNPAAKTIIFYNH
+77 SDNPEAKTIIFYHH
-91 YDTVPADDDQPW
+91 YDTVPADNDQPW

-141 EHGDLPVNII
+141 EHGSLPVNII

-167 YLAKHRK
+167 YLAKHK
-174 RLRGADLLVWEQ
+174 KHLRGADLLVWEQ
-186 GSRNN
+186 GTRNN
-191 LGQLEISG
+191 LGQLEIPG

-206 FDMTVKSADVDIH
+206 FDMSVRSAEVDIH
-219 SSFGGVI
+219 SSYGGVI
-226 NSAPWYLLNALSS
+226 NSASWYLMDAISS
-239 LRSPDGRILV
+239 LRSADGRILV
-249 EGIHEQVQE
+249 EGIYEQVQE
-258 PNERELALIEE
+258 PNEREIALIAQ
-269 YALRTPEELSQ
+269 YALKTPEELKEI
-280 VYGLKLPVLLDGRK
+280 YGLQLPVLKEERQ

-303 PSLNIEGFGSG
+303 PAINIEGFGSG
-314 YQGQGVKTILPSDA
+314 YQGQGVKTILPAYAS
-328 QAKMEVRLVPGLVP
+328 AKMEVRLVPGLEP
-342 QDVLDKIRQQLDKNG
+342 HDVLDKIRKQLDKNG
-357 YPAVELTYTLGEMS
+357 YDKVELTYTLGEMS

-379 SILNLIELA
+379 SILNVIELA
-388 KDYYQEGVSVL
+388 KDFYPEGISVL

-406 PMHTVYE
+406 PMHTVFE

-444 THIELIQDLIGSY
+444 THIELIKELIRSY
-457 RQAN
+457 EQ

>member
-34 SIFAQQVGLQEV
+34 SIFAQQIGLQEV
-46 ANYLGEIFTAAGAK
+46 ANYLGEIFTAPGAK

-112 HYGVMYGR
+112 HYGIMYGR

-226 NSAPWYLLNALSS
+226 NSASWYLVNALSS

-249 EGIHEQVQE
+249 EGIYEQVQE

-280 VYGLKLPVLLDGRK
+280 VYGLKLPVLLDERK

-314 YQGQGVKTILPSDA
+314 YQGQGVKTILPSEA
-328 QAKMEVRLVPGLVP
+328 QAKMEVRLVPGLEP

-357 YPAVELTYTLGEMS
+357 YPAVKLTYTLGEMS

-388 KDYYQEGVSVL
+388 KDFYREGISVL

-457 RQAN
+457 RQAD

>member
-34 SIFAQQVGLQEV
+34 SIFAQQIGLHEV

-112 HYGVMYGR
+112 HYGIMYGR

-226 NSAPWYLLNALSS
+226 NSASWYLLNALSS

-249 EGIHEQVQE
+249 EGIYEQVQE

-280 VYGLKLPVLLDGRK
+280 VYGLKLPVLLDERK

-314 YQGQGVKTILPSDA
+314 YQGQGVKTILPSEA
-328 QAKMEVRLVPGLVP
+328 QAKMEVRLVPGLEP
-342 QDVLDKIRQQLDKNG
+342 EDVLAKIRQQLDKNG
-357 YPAVELTYTLGEMS
+357 YPEVELTYTLGEMS

-457 RQAN
+457 RQAD

>member
-1 MPFSTETEQIKKFE
+1 MPFSTESEQIKKFE

-34 SIFAQQVGLQEV
+34 SIFAQQIGLKEV
-46 ANYLGEIFTAAGAK
+46 ATYLGEIFTAAGAK

-71 VLAEFL
+71 VLAEFQ
-77 SSNPAAKTIIFYNH
+77 SDNPEAKTIIFYHH
-91 YDTVPADDDQPW
+91 YDTVPADNDQPW

-141 EHGDLPVNII
+141 EHGSLPVNII

-167 YLAKHRK
+167 YLAKHK
-174 RLRGADLLVWEQ
+174 KYLRGADLLVWEQ
-186 GSRNN
+186 GTRNN

-206 FDMTVKSADVDIH
+206 FDMSVRSAEVDIH
-219 SSFGGVI
+219 SSYGGVI
-226 NSAPWYLLNALSS
+226 NSASWYLMDAISS
-239 LRSPDGRILV
+239 LRSADGRILV
-249 EGIHEQVQE
+249 EGIYEQVEE
-258 PNERELALIEE
+258 PNERELALIAQ
-269 YALRTPEELSQ
+269 YALKTPEELKEI
-280 VYGLKLPVLLDGRK
+280 YGLQLPVLKEDRQ

-303 PSLNIEGFGSG
+303 PAINIEGFGSG
-314 YQGQGVKTILPSDA
+314 YQGQGVKTILPAYAS
-328 QAKMEVRLVPGLVP
+328 AKMEVRLVPGLEP
-342 QDVLDKIRQQLDKNG
+342 QDVLDKVRKQLDKNG
-357 YPAVELTYTLGEMS
+357 YDKVELTYTLGEMS

-379 SILNLIELA
+379 SILNVIELA
-388 KDYYQEGVSVL
+388 KDFYPEGISVL

-406 PMHTVYE
+406 PMHTVFE

-444 THIELIQDLIGSY
+444 THIELIKELIRSY
-457 RQAN
+457 EQ